1 MRSPIIDACKS
12 PKSLRK
18 SLQLDEIATGFE
30 FGDSRFVLI
39 RKIGNGSYGDIW
51 LGTNKE
57 SGEDVA
63 VKIELKNRTMLQLPL
78 EQKIYQILN
87 NGVGAAGFPKA
98 LFYGEGQLVNI
109 LVMELLGSTLED
121 LFRYCNKQFS
131 LKTVIMLFDQL
142 LSRIEYVHS
151 KGFIHRDIK
160 PDNITVG
167 LKKNLHKAYLID
179 FGCSKF
185 YWKNQ
190 KTRKHI
196 SFKTGK
202 MGLRG
207 SARFCS
213 QNAHLGNELS
223 RRDDMISL
231 GYTMAYFLRGHQG
244 LPWQQINSRCNRTNS
259 RGYLYDRIAKSKFQ
273 TSPAK
278 LFQGYPVQFAEYMT
292 YCQNLDFY
300 EEPDYMHWRKVFR
313 QLFTVCDYK
322 FDYKYDWINK
332 ASVIHR

>member
-142 LSRIEYVHS
+142 LSRIGMSY
-151 KGFIHRDIK
+151 
-160 PDNITVG
+160 
-167 LKKNLHKAYLID
+167 
-179 FGCSKF
+179 
-185 YWKNQ
+185 
-190 KTRKHI
+190 
-196 SFKTGK
+196 
-202 MGLRG
+202 
-207 SARFCS
+207 
-213 QNAHLGNELS
+213 
-223 RRDDMISL
+223 
-231 GYTMAYFLRGHQG
+231 
-244 LPWQQINSRCNRTNS
+244 
-259 RGYLYDRIAKSKFQ
+259 
-273 TSPAK
+273 
-278 LFQGYPVQFAEYMT
+278 
-292 YCQNLDFY
+292 
-300 EEPDYMHWRKVFR
+300 
-313 QLFTVCDYK
+313 
-322 FDYKYDWINK
+322 
-332 ASVIHR
+332 

>member
-1 MRSPIIDACKS
+1 MIELRMEHNYDFYQSTKSLDRLDKDQIERNKKRENRRLERWSCSDGSTIRYSPIIDACKS

-142 LSRIEYVHS
+142 LSRIGMSY
-151 KGFIHRDIK
+151 
-160 PDNITVG
+160 
-167 LKKNLHKAYLID
+167 
-179 FGCSKF
+179 
-185 YWKNQ
+185 
-190 KTRKHI
+190 
-196 SFKTGK
+196 
-202 MGLRG
+202 
-207 SARFCS
+207 
-213 QNAHLGNELS
+213 
-223 RRDDMISL
+223 
-231 GYTMAYFLRGHQG
+231 
-244 LPWQQINSRCNRTNS
+244 
-259 RGYLYDRIAKSKFQ
+259 
-273 TSPAK
+273 
-278 LFQGYPVQFAEYMT
+278 
-292 YCQNLDFY
+292 
-300 EEPDYMHWRKVFR
+300 
-313 QLFTVCDYK
+313 
-322 FDYKYDWINK
+322 
-332 ASVIHR
+332 